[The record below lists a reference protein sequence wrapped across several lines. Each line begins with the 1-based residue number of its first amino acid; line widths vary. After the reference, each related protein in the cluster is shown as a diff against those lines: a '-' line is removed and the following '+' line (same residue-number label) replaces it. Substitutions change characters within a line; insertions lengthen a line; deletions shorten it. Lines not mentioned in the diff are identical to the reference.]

1 MAKVAPSILSAD
13 FSKLGAD
20 VQEIWEFVEKVQ
32 IPHRYRIS

>member
-1 MAKVAPSILSAD
+1 MNHSMFC
-13 FSKLGAD
+13 FSVNRPQDAAD